1 LSVPAHTVPVMQDRG
16 DQPDRPEQAARSG
29 QASSSGGPVAQ
40 PHDALFRFVF
50 GKPVHAASELR
61 AVLPAPLAHRLDLS
75 GLHPVNGSFVD
86 EELTNRH
93 CDVLMRTRLDGR
105 EAFVYVLIEHQSS
118 PDRMM
123 PLRMLRYLM
132 RIWDR
137 WLEEHPRAN
146 RLPMIV
152 PLVVYQGSRRW
163 THPVELSELLD
174 VDPETARL
182 AGDFLPRFR
191 FVLDDLTK
199 LDKTALRARPTTT
212 PVRLTLR
219 LLRIVPARPG
229 DAVSAVDPDDVE
241 DFRDTLRYPDGRELM
256 TAFLTYIESGSET
269 PRHRLAWLAAQIG
282 PEAEEVFVTTADMFR
297 AEGRAEGRTEGRA
310 EGRAQGAARLLV
322 RQLGRR
328 FGAVPDGVRKR
339 IDAASLEQLEAWSDR
354 VLDAATLDDVF
365 S

>member
-1 LSVPAHTVPVMQDRG
+1 MSVPAHTVRVMQDRR
-16 DQPDRPEQAARSG
+16 DQPGRPEQADRSE
-29 QASSSGGPVAQ
+29 QADSLGGTVAQ

-61 AVLPAPLAHRLDLS
+61 AVLPAALLNRLDLTS
-75 GLHPVNGSFVD
+75 LRPVNGSFVD

-137 WLEEHPRAN
+137 YLEENPKAKQ
-146 RLPMIV
+146 LPMIV

-163 THPVELSELLD
+163 TYPVELSELLD
-174 VDPETARL
+174 VDPETAGL
-182 AGDFLPRFR
+182 AGGFLPRFR
-191 FVLDDLTK
+191 FVLDDLTQ
-199 LDKTALRARPTTT
+199 LDRTALRARPITT
-212 PVRLTLR
+212 PVRLTVR
-219 LLRIVPARPG
+219 LLRIVPTHTG
-229 DAVSAVDPDDVE
+229 DATAAIDPDDIN
-241 DFRDTLRYPDGRELM
+241 DLRDTLCYPDWRELM
-256 TAFLTYIESGSET
+256 TAFLTYIEAGSET
-269 PRHRLAWLAAQIG
+269 PLHRLAWLAAQIG
-282 PEAEEVFVTTADMFR
+282 PEAEEVFVTTADMLR
-297 AEGRAEGRTEGRA
+297 AEGRAEGVA
-310 EGRAQGAARLLV
+310 SVLV
-322 RQLGRR
+322 RQLTRR
-328 FGAVPDGVRKR
+328 FGAVPDGARDR
-339 IDAASLEQLEAWSDR
+339 IDAAPLEQLEAWSDR

>member
-1 LSVPAHTVPVMQDRG
+1 MGEAP
-16 DQPDRPEQAARSG
+16 
-29 QASSSGGPVAQ
+29 GGGAAQ

-61 AVLPAPLAHRLDLS
+61 AVLPAALVDRLDLAS
-75 GLHPVNGSFVD
+75 LHPVNGSFVD

-118 PDRMM
+118 PDPIM

-137 WLEEHPRAN
+137 WLEENPKAK

-163 THPVELSELLD
+163 TYPVELSELLD

-191 FVLDDLTK
+191 FVLSM
-199 LDKTALRARPTTT
+199 
-212 PVRLTLR
+212 TLR
-219 LLRIVPARPG
+219 SWIRQRCGLARSP
-229 DAVSAVDPDDVE
+229 
-241 DFRDTLRYPDGRELM
+241 RR
-256 TAFLTYIESGSET
+256 SGSPCACCASSPPT
-269 PRHRLAWLAAQIG
+269 PATPSPPSTA
-282 PEAEEVFVTTADMFR
+282 TTSTTSGTRCAIP
-297 AEGRAEGRTEGRA
+297 T
-310 EGRAQGAARLLV
+310 GA
-322 RQLGRR
+322 
-328 FGAVPDGVRKR
+328 
-339 IDAASLEQLEAWSDR
+339 S
-354 VLDAATLDDVF
+354 
-365 S
+365 